1 MKRLFPTWE
10 VLVAVGD
17 RCVRDAFRI
26 VRERSRFLS
35 LSVGVVK
42 RGMVG
47 GIERLGEALVGKNR
61 VMGLRPNGTRLR
73 LGFGFRVRV

>member
-1 MKRLFPTWE
+1 MKRLFPTRE

-17 RCVRDAFRI
+17 GRACDAFRI

-47 GIERLGEALVGKNR
+47 GVERLGEALVGKNR

>member
-1 MKRLFPTWE
+1 MKRLFPTRE

-17 RCVRDAFRI
+17 GCVCDAFRI
-26 VRERSRFLS
+26 VCKRSRFLS

-47 GIERLGEALVGKNR
+47 GVERLGEALAGKNR
-61 VMGLRPNGTRLR
+61 VTGLRPNGTRLR
-73 LGFGFRVRV
+73 LGFGFRV